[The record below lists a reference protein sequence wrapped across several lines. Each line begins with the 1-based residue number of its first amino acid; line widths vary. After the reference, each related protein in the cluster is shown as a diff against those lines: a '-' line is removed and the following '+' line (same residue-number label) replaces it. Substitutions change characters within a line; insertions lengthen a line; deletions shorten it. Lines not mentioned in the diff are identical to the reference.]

1 MSIAT
6 EINNLKT
13 NISNAYASIQTKG
26 GTIPTNKN
34 TENLSSAIGSITT
47 GTGGGDF
54 SEYFTTP
61 LKVGDTYTSGFN
73 NSLQKIPEGLTL
85 PTDSSYF
92 FSYCRNLKNVSALNT
107 MTIPTSIN
115 ISRMF
120 QFSGIISI
128 PDNIFTPTSLQET
141 FYSCSSL
148 TTLPQMNTSNC
159 TTMTGFCRGC
169 SKITTFPTYDTSKV
183 QLVTNMCNGCIAL
196 TTIPLLDWHLVR
208 QMSSAFLNCT
218 ALTTLGG
225 FQNFGQAFSTTASA
239 NASSLTLV
247 LTSSNNLTE
256 QSLINVL
263 TNLYDIATK
272 GVKTQT
278 VQLGATNLAK
288 LTSEEGQSALT
299 QAQNFGWTIS

>member
-1 MSIAT
+1 MAVAT
-6 EINNLKT
+6 EIETLKT
-13 NISNAYASIQTKG
+13 NIANAYNSIGTKG

-34 TENLSSAIGSITT
+34 TENLSSAIESITT
-47 GTGGGDF
+47 GGGGDF

-73 NSLQKIPEGLTL
+73 NSLQKIPDGLTL

-107 MTIPTSIN
+107 LTIPTSIN
-115 ISRMF
+115 MSRMF
-120 QFSGIISI
+120 QFSGITSI
-128 PDNIFTPTSLQET
+128 PDNIFTPTNLQET
-141 FYSCSSL
+141 FYTCSSL

-159 TTMTGFCRGC
+159 TTMASFCRGC
-169 SKITTFPTYDTSKV
+169 SKITSFPTYDTSKV
-183 QLVTNMCNGCIAL
+183 QIVTNMCNSCSAL

-208 QMSSAFLNCT
+208 AVSSAFLSCP

-225 FQNFGQAFSTTASA
+225 FQNYGQAFGTNASA
-239 NASSLTLV
+239 NASSFTLN
-247 LTSSNNLTE
+247 LSASTNLTE

-278 VQLGATNLAK
+278 IQLGATNLAK
-288 LTSEEGQSALT
+288 LTSTEGQAALT
-299 QAQNFGWTIS
+299 QAQNYGWTIS